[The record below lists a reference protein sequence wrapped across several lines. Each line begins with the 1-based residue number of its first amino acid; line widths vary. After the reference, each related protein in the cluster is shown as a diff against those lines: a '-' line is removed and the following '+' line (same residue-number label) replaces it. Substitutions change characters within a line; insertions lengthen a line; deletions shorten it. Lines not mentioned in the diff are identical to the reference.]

1 MKVGLVWPI
10 LGPAS
15 TGRTLVGLWVRW
27 GSVGVA
33 EVVWVR
39 AFMALFSFSF
49 TCSYSIFVLDEQKLQ
64 NRNNAT

>member
-1 MKVGLVWPI
+1 MGGGKREVEAI
-10 LGPAS
+10 
-15 TGRTLVGLWVRW
+15 
-27 GSVGVA
+27 A

-49 TCSYSIFVLDEQKLQ
+49 TCSYSIFVHNEQNLQ